1 MQRQVSRAKQS
12 FPQTVLEPLDTNMQ
26 ICKLGLIPFSIYKNE
41 LKMVH
46 SWKTKS
52 MKYLEKLL
60 RKSLCDL
67 LLSKIIFKHDTKA

>member
-1 MQRQVSRAKQS
+1 
-12 FPQTVLEPLDTNMQ
+12 
-26 ICKLGLIPFSIYKNE
+26 
-41 LKMVH
+41 MVH